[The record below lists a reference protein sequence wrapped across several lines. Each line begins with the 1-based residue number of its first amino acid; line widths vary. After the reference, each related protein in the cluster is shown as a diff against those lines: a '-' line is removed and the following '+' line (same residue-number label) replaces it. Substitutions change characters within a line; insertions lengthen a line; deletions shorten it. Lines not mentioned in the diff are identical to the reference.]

1 MRRYTFS
8 NVIYFKFQNILYIY
22 VVIVQNCGVV
32 GAWDSTHLNFMLIAA
47 K

>member
-1 MRRYTFS
+1 MRGKRE
-8 NVIYFKFQNILYIY
+8 
-22 VVIVQNCGVV
+22 NCGVV